1 MRNLHLNVWIV
12 LFFVIVGGL
21 SSAQT
26 VSSLELSEN
35 PHSVLSA
42 LVSFEVLGA
51 PAGTEVRVRYESE
64 EETGETPAYP
74 VEEGTQEVAV
84 LGLLPETT
92 YDVTVEVSGSSEA
105 ASRTE
110 SFTTGSL
117 PEPLQNVTIEATGES
132 PEGYTLVE
140 TFLGPKFV
148 FAFDGEGRIRWYKD
162 FRNEPRG
169 FETKI
174 QPNGNFTTYVGLSF
188 GFQPTYGKFIEY
200 TPDGEELRT
209 YSAQP
214 PYYTDSHELLLTTN
228 EGGEVDYAHF
238 FSYDLQPIDEAP
250 PVGGDVGTRTAGH
263 QLLRQS
269 PEGDIDFFW
278 NAWDHF
284 GVEDWIE
291 PRGSEEYEDFDHPNS
306 LDIDEDGNYIVSMRS
321 FGAVLKLNAK
331 TGDLL
336 WQLGGRKNQFEILDD
351 PLNGFS
357 AQHTAYMTDA
367 GTLLILDNGARHD
380 PQQSRA
386 VEYELDLE
394 AMTATMV
401 WEFRPEGVY
410 SPIVSSAERLQ
421 NGNTLVGFGIPSQI
435 YEVDAEGET
444 LWEVAITHK
453 EGEDVVEGEEA
464 AEGEEADNSVP
475 FYRANRLPS
484 LYEYSVP

>member
-1 MRNLHLNVWIV
+1 MRNPYFNVTAV
-12 LFFVIVGGL
+12 LFFVILGGI

-51 PAGTEVRVRYESE
+51 QSGAEVRVRYETE
-64 EETGETPAYP
+64 GDAGETPAYP
-74 VEEGTQEVAV
+74 VTEGAQEVAV

-92 YDVTVEVSGSSEA
+92 YDMTVEVSGSSEGT
-105 ASRTE
+105 SRTE
-110 SFTTGSL
+110 SFTTSSL
-117 PEPLQNVTIEATGES
+117 PEPLQNVTIETTGES

-148 FAFDGEGRIRWYKD
+148 FAFDGDGRVRWYKD
-162 FRNEPRG
+162 FTDEPRG

-174 QPNGNFTTYVGLSF
+174 QPNGNFTTFVGLSF
-188 GFQPTYGKFIEY
+188 GFEPTYGKFVEY
-200 TPDGEELRT
+200 TPSGEEVRT

-228 EGGEVDYAHF
+228 ESGEVEHAHF
-238 FSYDLQPIDEAP
+238 FSYDLQPIAEAP
-250 PVGGDVGTRTAGH
+250 PIGGEAGTRTAGH
-263 QLLRQS
+263 QLLRQT
-269 PEGDIDFFW
+269 PDGQNDFFW

-284 GVEDWIE
+284 EPADWIE

-336 WQLGGRKNQFEILDD
+336 WQLGGRKNQFEIVND

-401 WEFRPEGVY
+401 WEFRPEGIY

-435 YEVDAEGET
+435 YEIDAEGET
-444 LWEVAITHK
+444 VWEAAMTHK
-453 EGEDVVEGEEA
+453 EGEVVAGEEA
-464 AEGEEADNSVP
+464 AAGEEASNSVP
-475 FYRANRLPS
+475 FYRANRLLS
-484 LYEYSVP
+484 LYEFRVP